1 MGPARRPNTTLAP
14 EKKQKIYTVA
24 AKTRKKSTPI
34 SIMVKEVESKADSNL
49 VYRSEN
55 E

>member
-1 MGPARRPNTTLAP
+1 VRRPNTTLAP
-14 EKKQKIYTVA
+14 EKKQKIYTAA
-24 AKTRKKSTPI
+24 AKTRKKSTPVFVI
-34 SIMVKEVESKADSNL
+34 VKEVESEADSNL